1 MIKTATLKCGVRV
14 IMDRTDY
21 LQSAAVGF
29 WVKTGAVNESDE
41 YAGISHF
48 IEHMMFKG
56 TSSRSAKQ
64 IAEDIDRIGGHMNA
78 FTAKEATCYYVK
90 SISEHLFT
98 SMDVIIDML
107 TDSVFDSE
115 EMDRERNVI
124 LEEIKM
130 TEDSPDELA
139 QDMITELVNRGNLLS
154 RSIIGTPETLARI
167 DRDVMVDYY
176 RREYTTDSIVVAI
189 TGNFDEERVLEYLE
203 GKLACLGRTKKEPDR
218 TVKPYVPAF
227 RCRVKDIEQS
237 HIYIGTEGCSMSDE
251 DYYAL
256 SVLSNILG
264 GNMSS
269 RLFQG
274 VREKKGLAY
283 TVYSALSAASF
294 YGSMYIYAGVAH
306 ENVRT
311 ATEAIMAE
319 LEKIKNGDIS
329 QDEVDKAKE
338 QLKVGFIFGMENLL
352 SKMNSLGRSY
362 LLKGEIRTDE
372 EVLSAIE
379 SVTLEKVNRLAEKI
393 GDISNWSGVVVS
405 DRDVDMEAI
414 MRQNC
419 R

>member
-1 MIKTATLKCGVRV
+1 
-14 IMDRTDY
+14 
-21 LQSAAVGF
+21 
-29 WVKTGAVNESDE
+29 
-41 YAGISHF
+41 
-48 IEHMMFKG
+48 
-56 TSSRSAKQ
+56 
-64 IAEDIDRIGGHMNA
+64 
-78 FTAKEATCYYVK
+78 
-90 SISEHLFT
+90 
-98 SMDVIIDML
+98 
-107 TDSVFDSE
+107 
-115 EMDRERNVI
+115 
-124 LEEIKM
+124 
-130 TEDSPDELA
+130 
-139 QDMITELVNRGNLLS
+139 
-154 RSIIGTPETLARI
+154 
-167 DRDVMVDYY
+167 
-176 RREYTTDSIVVAI
+176 
-189 TGNFDEERVLEYLE
+189 
-203 GKLACLGRTKKEPDR
+203 
-218 TVKPYVPAF
+218 
-227 RCRVKDIEQS
+227 
-237 HIYIGTEGCSMSDE
+237 MSDE